1 MLSLWSE
8 HSCLT
13 RQEIK
18 DYIESIQRQDV
29 TTEGGQSAT
38 TVVTAMEEFN
48 PILDVGEPGIVE
60 QSIGERDSTTEMMR
74 NVTTEGGQSATT
86 VVTAME
92 EFGPI
97 LDVDMPGIIER
108 NVGERDS
115 AIETMQ
121 SVTSEEGQSTTNA
134 TPEKTTTDVSFL
146 YGAAT
151 TSPTITMF
159 RAAYGGEEETTA
171 TIDPTIITTTAT
183 HAAATTS
190 PTITM
195 SRAAYGGEEE
205 AAATIEEA
213 AATTEE
219 AAATSRNQ
227 HSVLIL
233 FSMIVVMAGIGLML
247 CILSCG
253 VGLAR
258 GALHIRVSERDEV

>member
-13 RQEIK
+13 RQEIR
-18 DYIESIQRQDV
+18 DYIKSIQSQDV
-29 TTEGGQSAT
+29 TTEGEQTAT
-38 TVVTAMEEFN
+38 TVVTAMEEFG
-48 PILDVGEPGIVE
+48 PTLDIGNVGDVVK
-60 QSIGERDSTTEMMR
+60 QSIGEQDSTTEMMR
-74 NVTTEGGQSATT
+74 NVTTEGRQPATT
-86 VVTAME
+86 VVTTTK
-92 EFGPI
+92 EFGPT
-97 LDVDMPGIIER
+97 LDIGD
-108 NVGERDS
+108 VGDIVKQSIGEQDS
-115 AIETMQ
+115 TTGAMQ

-171 TIDPTIITTTAT
+171 TIDPTIITTTAI
-183 HAAATTS
+183 HATMTTS
-190 PTITM
+190 PTITI
-195 SRAAYGGEEE
+195 SRAAYGGE
-205 AAATIEEA
+205 
-213 AATTEE
+213 EE

-233 FSMIVVMAGIGLML
+233 FSMIMVMAGIGLML